1 MPDQDIRVTALRAE
15 HHREPL
21 GIGEP
26 RPRLSW
32 QTVTTREGWTQSAY
46 EIRSRARASG
56 PSH

>member
-46 EIRSRARASG
+46 EIRWL
-56 PSH
+56 PST